1 MKFDFPYVA
10 DYSQKP
16 LYKAY
21 KIPVEVATGMYNVTC
36 TNVYYRDKDGK
47 LCAVN
52 AAGAEDHEDAI
63 ISVKE
68 LLVSNNEYWEKP
80 ILALIKGGKK

>member
-1 MKFDFPYVA
+1 MSNT
-10 DYSQKP
+10 YSKEINYAQRP
-16 LYKAY
+16 LYTAY
-21 KIPVEVATGMYNVTC
+21 KKPVEVATGNVHC
-36 TNVYYRDKDGK
+36 NVYYRDKDGK

-80 ILALIKGGKK
+80 ILAVITGGKK